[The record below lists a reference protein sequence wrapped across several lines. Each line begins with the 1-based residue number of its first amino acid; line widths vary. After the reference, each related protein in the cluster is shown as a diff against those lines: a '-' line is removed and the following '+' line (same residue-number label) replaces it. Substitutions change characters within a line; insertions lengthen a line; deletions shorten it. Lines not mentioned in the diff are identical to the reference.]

1 MYVYL
6 ILTTVDAK
14 TGEGVP
20 TKQVATYAC
29 ATLASQASTAKSAT
43 PACLTRATMAV
54 SVSHRALR
62 VASGVSVR
70 LASWAGSAR
79 KEILALT
86 MDLVVSTAGV
96 CRLRQ
101 ETLGVNAT
109 QDTVEL
115 IAKSQV
121 ISY

>member
-1 MYVYL
+1 
-6 ILTTVDAK
+6 
-14 TGEGVP
+14 VP
-20 TKQVATYAC
+20 TKQVATYAY
-29 ATLASQASTAKSAT
+29 ATLVSQASTAKSAT
-43 PACLTRATMAV
+43 AACLTRATMAV

-62 VASGVSVR
+62 AASGASVR

-79 KEILALT
+79 IEILALT
-86 MDLVVSTAGV
+86 MDHAVYTAGV
-96 CRLRQ
+96 CQLRQ

-121 ISY
+121 ISC